1 MCKNRIV
8 SCGGGTGRGRDSLR
22 RAKQEKGKVGVKEK
36 SQTVTLILGFE
47 E

>member
-1 MCKNRIV
+1 MW
-8 SCGGGTGRGRDSLR
+8 GGEQAEGGIHLGW
-22 RAKQEKGKVGVKEK
+22 RAKQEKGRVGVKEK